1 MDKEAFFCY
10 NVFIEKTLLMK
21 EGKFMK
27 DKRIATQVV
36 ALGGLGEVGKNMY
49 IVEHDNEIIII
60 DAGVMFPEDNLLGV
74 DYVIQDVSYLKKNE
88 HKIKALFITHG
99 HEDHIGGIPFLLQAI
114 QIPVIYTPKIAQD
127 LISKKLVERNIKYD
141 NFQVITPELVVKF
154 KHFTVEFINTTHS
167 IPDSFA
173 LLIKTPNGNI
183 FETGDFKFDLT
194 PIGPMADIHKMAQA
208 GLEGVTLLL
217 SDSTN
222 ALSSGYSKSESAVDG
237 TLNDMISKHHGR
249 VIIATFASNIYR
261 VKHIAETCR
270 KYNRKII
277 VFGRS
282 MENSVELALNNG
294 LLKDRSLFI
303 DANQAKS
310 LKRNEICILCTG
322 SQGEPLA
329 ALSRIANGQHKQIS
343 LLNDD
348 LVIFSS
354 SPIPGNAESI
364 NRIINKL
371 YLKGVRVFT
380 NSEFSDIHTSGHA
393 KEEELKW
400 MLRIIKPKYF
410 MPMHGEYRML
420 KRHTELGVMCGINPN
435 NTLICSNGDVIELY
449 NGEVR
454 KSGHIQAGDVYVDG
468 SRVGDIGSVVIKDRK
483 LMSQDGILITILNI
497 NTLTRKLLLKPNVTA
512 RGFVLVNENQEL
524 MQKIERKIA
533 EVANNFLAKSPYTY
547 TDLKNQI
554 ILELL
559 PFINSLTGR
568 KPIILPVIMEVNQ
581 A

>member
-1 MDKEAFFCY
+1 MENKS
-10 NVFIEKTLLMK
+10 NIPTRVI
-21 EGKFMK
+21 
-27 DKRIATQVV
+27 

-49 IVEHDNEIIII
+49 LIEHDSEILVI
-60 DAGVMFPEDNLLGV
+60 DAGVMFPEDGLLGV
-74 DYVIQDVSYLKKNE
+74 DYVIQDVSYLKKNAS
-88 HKIKALFITHG
+88 KIKGLFITHG

-114 QIPVIYTPKIAQD
+114 NIPKIYTPKIAKD
-127 LISKKLVERNIKYD
+127 LIEKKLVEKNIKYE
-141 NFQVITPELVVKF
+141 NYEIITPELEVKTKYF
-154 KHFTVEFINTTHS
+154 NITFVNTTHS
-167 IPDSFA
+167 IPDSYAF
-173 LLIKTPNGNI
+173 LIKTPNGTI

-194 PIGPMADIHKMAQA
+194 PVGPMADIHKMARA
-208 GLEGVTLLL
+208 GANGVTLLL

-222 ALSSGYSKSESAVDG
+222 ALSSGYSKSESAVDS
-237 TLNDMISKHHGR
+237 TLNDMIGRHYGR

-261 VKHIAETCR
+261 IKHIVETCK

-282 MENSVELALNNG
+282 MENSIELALNNG
-294 LLKDRSLFI
+294 LINDKSLFI
-303 DANQAKS
+303 EANDAKS

-343 LLNDD
+343 LLGDD

-354 SPIPGNAESI
+354 NPIPGNAESI
-364 NRIINKL
+364 NKIINKL
-371 YLKGVRVFT
+371 YLKGVKVFT
-380 NSEFSDIHTSGHA
+380 NSEFSDVHTSGHA

-420 KRHTELGVMCGINPN
+420 KRHAEIGIDCGVKQE
-435 NTLICSNGDVIELY
+435 NTFICSNGDVLELL
-449 NGEVR
+449 NGTV
-454 KSGHIQAGDVYVDG
+454 KKNGTVQAGDVYVDG

-524 MQKIERKIA
+524 MNKIEKKIA
-533 EVANNFLAKSPYTY
+533 EVVNNFLAKGPYTY

-559 PFINSLTGR
+559 PFINNLTGR

-581 A
+581 ANN

>member
-1 MDKEAFFCY
+1 ME
-10 NVFIEKTLLMK
+10 NKT
-21 EGKFMK
+21 
-27 DKRIATQVV
+27 IATKVV

-49 IVEHDNEIIII
+49 IIEHNDELLII

-74 DYVIQDVSYLKKNE
+74 DYVIQDITYLKKNVD
-88 HKIKALFITHG
+88 KIKGLFITHG

-114 QIPVIYTPKIAQD
+114 NIPVIYTPKIAKD
-127 LISKKLVERNIKYD
+127 LIEKKLVERNINYNNFEIITTDLNVKTKYFD
-141 NFQVITPELVVKF
+141 IS
-154 KHFTVEFINTTHS
+154 FINTTHS

-173 LLIKTPNGNI
+173 LVIKTPNGTI

-194 PIGPMADIHKMAQA
+194 PVGPMADIHKMAKA
-208 GLEGVTLLL
+208 GDEGITLLL

-237 TLNDMISKHHGR
+237 TINDMIGKHHGR

-261 VKHIAETCR
+261 IKHIAESCK

-277 VFGRS
+277 IFGRS

-294 LLKDRSLFI
+294 LNTDKSLFI
-303 DANQAKS
+303 DANEAKS

-343 LLNDD
+343 LLGDD

-364 NRIINKL
+364 NKIINKL

-420 KRHTELGVMCGINPN
+420 KRHTEIGVLCGVSSE
-435 NTLICSNGDVIELY
+435 NTFICSNGDVIELL

-454 KSGHIQAGDVYVDG
+454 KNGTVQAGDIYVDG

-524 MQKIERKIA
+524 MQKIERKIS
-533 EVANNFLAKSPYTY
+533 EVVNSFLAKSPYSY

-559 PFINSLTGR
+559 PFINNLTGR

-581 A
+581 S

>member
-1 MDKEAFFCY
+1 MENK
-10 NVFIEKTLLMK
+10 NN
-21 EGKFMK
+21 
-27 DKRIATQVV
+27 IATKVI

-49 IVEHDNEIIII
+49 VVEHNDEILII

-74 DYVIQDVSYLKKNE
+74 DYVIQDITYLKKNVD
-88 HKIKALFITHG
+88 KIKGLFITHG

-114 QIPVIYTPKIAQD
+114 NIPVIYTPKIAKD
-127 LISKKLVERNIKYD
+127 LIEKKLVERNIKYE
-141 NFQVITPELVVKF
+141 NYQIITPDYNVKTKYF
-154 KHFTVEFINTTHS
+154 DISFINTTHS

-173 LLIKTPNGNI
+173 IVIKTPNGTI

-194 PIGPMADIHKMAQA
+194 PVGPMADIHKMAKFGA
-208 GLEGVTLLL
+208 EGVTLLL

-222 ALSSGYSKSESAVDG
+222 ALTGGYSKSESAVDG

-261 VKHIAETCR
+261 IKHIVESCK
-270 KYNRKII
+270 KYGRKII

-282 MENSVELALNNG
+282 MENSIELALNNG
-294 LLKDRSLFI
+294 LINDKSMFI
-303 DANQAKS
+303 DANDAKS

-343 LLNDD
+343 LLGDD

-364 NRIINKL
+364 NKIINKL

-380 NSEFSDIHTSGHA
+380 NSEFSDVHTSGHA
-393 KEEELKW
+393 
-400 MLRIIKPKYF
+400 KPKYF

-420 KRHTELGVMCGINPN
+420 KKHTEIGILCGVDPN
-435 NTLICSNGDVIELY
+435 NTFICTNGDVIELL
-449 NGEVR
+449 NGEVKR
-454 KSGHIQAGDVYVDG
+454 GGTVQAGDVYVDG

-524 MQKIERKIA
+524 MQKIERKIS
-533 EVANNFLAKSPYTY
+533 EVVNASLSKAPYSY
-547 TDLKNQI
+547 LDLKNQI

>member
-1 MDKEAFFCY
+1 M
-10 NVFIEKTLLMK
+10 EKNNIPT
-21 EGKFMK
+21 
-27 DKRIATQVV
+27 RVI

-49 IVEHDNEIIII
+49 IVEYNDEILVI
-60 DAGVMFPEDNLLGV
+60 DAGVMFPEYNLLGV
-74 DYVIQDVSYLKKNE
+74 DYVIQDITYLKKNAD
-88 HKIKALFITHG
+88 KIKGLFITHG
-99 HEDHIGGIPFLLQAI
+99 HEDHIGGIPFLLQAVK
-114 QIPVIYTPKIAQD
+114 IPVIYTPKIAKD
-127 LISKKLVERNIKYD
+127 LIEKKLVERNIKYD
-141 NFQVITPELVVKF
+141 NYEIITPDFNVKSKYF
-154 KHFTVEFINTTHS
+154 DVSFVNTTHS

-173 LLIKTPNGNI
+173 LIIKTPNGTI

-194 PIGPMADIHKMAQA
+194 PVGPMADIHKMAKA
-208 GLEGVTLLL
+208 GHDGVTLLL

-237 TLNDMISKHHGR
+237 TLNDMISRHHGR

-261 VKHIAETCR
+261 IKHIVESCK

-282 MENSVELALNNG
+282 MENSIELALNNG
-294 LLKDRSLFI
+294 LIKDKSMFI
-303 DANQAKS
+303 EASDAKS

-343 LLNDD
+343 LLGDD

-380 NSEFSDIHTSGHA
+380 NSDFSDVHTSGHA

-420 KRHTELGVMCGINPN
+420 KRHTEIGVLCGIKPE
-435 NTLICSNGDVIELY
+435 NTFICSNGDVIELL

-454 KSGHIQAGDVYVDG
+454 KNGTVQAGDVYVDG
-468 SRVGDIGSVVIKDRK
+468 LRVGDIGSIVIKDRK

-524 MQKIERKIA
+524 MQKIERKIS
-533 EVANNFLAKSPYTY
+533 EIVNNFLSKSPYTY

-559 PFINSLTGR
+559 PFINNLTGR

>member
-1 MDKEAFFCY
+1 MENK
-10 NVFIEKTLLMK
+10 NN
-21 EGKFMK
+21 
-27 DKRIATQVV
+27 IATKVI

-49 IVEHDNEIIII
+49 VVEHNDELLII

-74 DYVIQDVSYLKKNE
+74 DYVIQDISYLKKNAD
-88 HKIKALFITHG
+88 KIKGLFITHG

-114 QIPVIYTPKIAQD
+114 NIPVIYTPKIAKD
-127 LISKKLVERNIKYD
+127 LIEKKLVERNIKYE
-141 NFQVITPELVVKF
+141 NYQIITPDFNVKTKYF
-154 KHFTVEFINTTHS
+154 DISFINTTHS

-173 LLIKTPNGNI
+173 IVIKTPNGTI

-194 PIGPMADIHKMAQA
+194 PVGPMADIHKMAKF
-208 GLEGVTLLL
+208 GSEGVTLLL

-222 ALSSGYSKSESAVDG
+222 ALTSGYSKSESAVDG

-261 VKHIAETCR
+261 IKHIVESCK
-270 KYNRKII
+270 KYGRKII

-282 MENSVELALNNG
+282 MDNSIELALSNG
-294 LLKDRSLFI
+294 LINDKSMFI
-303 DANQAKS
+303 DANEAKS
-310 LKRNEICILCTG
+310 LKRYEICILCTG

-364 NRIINKL
+364 NKIINKL

-380 NSEFSDIHTSGHA
+380 NSEFSDVHTSGHA

-420 KRHTELGVMCGINPN
+420 KKHTEIGVMCGVKPE
-435 NTLICSNGDVIELY
+435 NTFICTNGDVIEIL
-449 NGEVR
+449 NGEV
-454 KSGHIQAGDVYVDG
+454 KKAGTVQAGDVYVDG

-497 NTLTRKLLLKPNVTA
+497 NTLQRKLLLKPNVTA

-524 MQKIERKIA
+524 MQKIERKIS
-533 EVANNFLAKSPYTY
+533 EIANNALSKAPYSY
-547 TDLKNQI
+547 IDLKNQI

-559 PFINSLTGR
+559 PFINNLTGR

>member
-1 MDKEAFFCY
+1 ME
-10 NVFIEKTLLMK
+10 NKT
-21 EGKFMK
+21 
-27 DKRIATQVV
+27 IATKVV

-49 IVEHDNEIIII
+49 IIEHNDELLII

-74 DYVIQDVSYLKKNE
+74 DYVIQDITYLKKNVD
-88 HKIKALFITHG
+88 KIKGLFITHG

-114 QIPVIYTPKIAQD
+114 NIPVIYTPKIAKD
-127 LISKKLVERNIKYD
+127 LIEKKLVERNINYNNFEIITTDLNVKTKYFD
-141 NFQVITPELVVKF
+141 IS
-154 KHFTVEFINTTHS
+154 FINTTHS

-173 LLIKTPNGNI
+173 LVIKTPNGTI

-194 PIGPMADIHKMAQA
+194 PVGPMADIHKMAKA
-208 GLEGVTLLL
+208 GDEGVTLLL

-237 TLNDMISKHHGR
+237 TINDMISKHHGR

-261 VKHIAETCR
+261 IKHIAESCK

-277 VFGRS
+277 IFGRS

-294 LLKDRSLFI
+294 LITDKSLFI
-303 DANQAKS
+303 DANDAKS

-343 LLNDD
+343 LLGDD

-364 NRIINKL
+364 NKIINKL

-420 KRHTELGVMCGINPN
+420 KRHTEIGVLCGVSSE
-435 NTLICSNGDVIELY
+435 NTFICSNGDVIELL

-454 KSGHIQAGDVYVDG
+454 KNGTVQAGDIYVDG

-524 MQKIERKIA
+524 MQKIERKIS
-533 EVANNFLAKSPYTY
+533 EVVNSFLAKSPYSY

-559 PFINSLTGR
+559 PFINNLTGR

-581 A
+581 S

>member
-1 MDKEAFFCY
+1 M
-10 NVFIEKTLLMK
+10 EKNNIPT
-21 EGKFMK
+21 
-27 DKRIATQVV
+27 RVI

-49 IVEHDNEIIII
+49 IVEHNDEILVI

-74 DYVIQDVSYLKKNE
+74 DYVIQDITYLKKNAD
-88 HKIKALFITHG
+88 KIKGLFITHG
-99 HEDHIGGIPFLLQAI
+99 HEDHIGGIPFLLQAVK
-114 QIPVIYTPKIAQD
+114 IPVIYTPKIAKD
-127 LISKKLVERNIKYD
+127 LIEKKLVERNIKYD
-141 NFQVITPELVVKF
+141 NYEIITPDFNVKTKYF
-154 KHFTVEFINTTHS
+154 DVSFVNTTHS

-173 LLIKTPNGNI
+173 LIIKTPNGTI

-194 PIGPMADIHKMAQA
+194 PVGPMADIHKMAKA
-208 GLEGVTLLL
+208 GYDGVTLLL

-237 TLNDMISKHHGR
+237 TLNDMISRHHGR

-261 VKHIAETCR
+261 IKHIVESCK

-282 MENSVELALNNG
+282 MENSIELALNNG
-294 LLKDRSLFI
+294 LITDKSMFI
-303 DANQAKS
+303 EASDAKS

-343 LLNDD
+343 LLGDD

-380 NSEFSDIHTSGHA
+380 NSDFSDVHTSGHA

-420 KRHTELGVMCGINPN
+420 KRHTEIGALCGVKPE
-435 NTLICSNGDVIELY
+435 NTFICSNGDVIELL

-454 KSGHIQAGDVYVDG
+454 KNGTVQAGDVYVDG
-468 SRVGDIGSVVIKDRK
+468 LRVGDIGSIVIKDRK

-524 MQKIERKIA
+524 MQKIERKIS
-533 EVANNFLAKSPYTY
+533 EIVNNFLSKSPYTY

-559 PFINSLTGR
+559 PFINNLTGR

>member
-1 MDKEAFFCY
+1 MENKS
-10 NVFIEKTLLMK
+10 NIPTRVI
-21 EGKFMK
+21 
-27 DKRIATQVV
+27 

-49 IVEHDNEIIII
+49 LIEHDSEILVI
-60 DAGVMFPEDNLLGV
+60 DAGVMFPEDGLLGV
-74 DYVIQDVSYLKKNE
+74 DYVIQDVSYLKKNAS
-88 HKIKALFITHG
+88 KIKGLFITHG

-114 QIPVIYTPKIAQD
+114 NIPKIYTPKIAKD
-127 LISKKLVERNIKYD
+127 LIEKKLVEKNIKYE
-141 NFQVITPELVVKF
+141 NYEIITPELEVKTKYF
-154 KHFTVEFINTTHS
+154 DITFVNTTHS
-167 IPDSFA
+167 IPDSYAF
-173 LLIKTPNGNI
+173 LIKTPNGTI

-194 PIGPMADIHKMAQA
+194 PVGPMADIHKMAQA
-208 GLEGVTLLL
+208 GANGVTLLL

-222 ALSSGYSKSESAVDG
+222 ALSSGYSKSESAVDS
-237 TLNDMISKHHGR
+237 TLNDMIGRHYGR

-261 VKHIAETCR
+261 IKHIVETCK

-282 MENSVELALNNG
+282 MENSIELALNNG
-294 LLKDRSLFI
+294 LINDKSLFI
-303 DANQAKS
+303 EANEAKS

-343 LLNDD
+343 LLGDD

-354 SPIPGNAESI
+354 NPIPGNAESI
-364 NRIINKL
+364 NKIINKL
-371 YLKGVRVFT
+371 YLKGVKVFT
-380 NSEFSDIHTSGHA
+380 NSEFSDVHTSGHA

-420 KRHTELGVMCGINPN
+420 KRHAEIGIDCGVKQE
-435 NTLICSNGDVIELY
+435 NTFICSNGDVLELL
-449 NGEVR
+449 NGTV
-454 KSGHIQAGDVYVDG
+454 KKNGTVQAGDVYVDG

-483 LMSQDGILITILNI
+483 LMSGDGILITILNI

-524 MQKIERKIA
+524 MHQIEKKIA
-533 EVANNFLAKSPYTY
+533 EVVNNFLAKGPYTY

-559 PFINSLTGR
+559 PFINNLTGR

-581 A
+581 ANN

>member
-1 MDKEAFFCY
+1 MENKS
-10 NVFIEKTLLMK
+10 NIPTRVI
-21 EGKFMK
+21 
-27 DKRIATQVV
+27 

-49 IVEHDNEIIII
+49 LIEHDSEILVI
-60 DAGVMFPEDNLLGV
+60 DAGVMFPEDGLLGV
-74 DYVIQDVSYLKKNE
+74 DYVIQDVSYLKKNAS
-88 HKIKALFITHG
+88 KIKGLFITHG

-114 QIPVIYTPKIAQD
+114 NIPKIYTPKIAKD
-127 LISKKLVERNIKYD
+127 LIEKKLVEKNIKYE
-141 NFQVITPELVVKF
+141 NYEIITPELEVKTKYF
-154 KHFTVEFINTTHS
+154 NITFVNTTHS
-167 IPDSFA
+167 IPDSYAF
-173 LLIKTPNGNI
+173 LIKTPNGTI

-194 PIGPMADIHKMAQA
+194 PVGPMADIHKMAQA
-208 GLEGVTLLL
+208 GASGVTLLL

-222 ALSSGYSKSESAVDG
+222 ALSSGYSKSESAVDS
-237 TLNDMISKHHGR
+237 TLNDMIGRHYGR

-261 VKHIAETCR
+261 IKHIVETCK

-282 MENSVELALNNG
+282 MENSIELALNNG
-294 LLKDRSLFI
+294 LINDKSLFI
-303 DANQAKS
+303 EANEAKS

-343 LLNDD
+343 LLGDD

-354 SPIPGNAESI
+354 NPIPGNAESI
-364 NRIINKL
+364 NKIINKL
-371 YLKGVRVFT
+371 YLKGVKVFT
-380 NSEFSDIHTSGHA
+380 NSEFSDVHTSGHA

-420 KRHTELGVMCGINPN
+420 KRHAEIGIDCGVKQE
-435 NTLICSNGDVIELY
+435 NTFICSNGDVLELL
-449 NGEVR
+449 NGTV
-454 KSGHIQAGDVYVDG
+454 KKNGTVQAGDVYVDG

-483 LMSQDGILITILNI
+483 LMSGDGILITILNI

-524 MQKIERKIA
+524 MNKIEKKIA
-533 EVANNFLAKSPYTY
+533 EVVNNFLAKGPYTY

-559 PFINSLTGR
+559 PFINNLTGR

-581 A
+581 ANN

>member
-1 MDKEAFFCY
+1 ME
-10 NVFIEKTLLMK
+10 NKT
-21 EGKFMK
+21 
-27 DKRIATQVV
+27 IATKVV

-49 IVEHDNEIIII
+49 IIEHNDELLII

-74 DYVIQDVSYLKKNE
+74 DYVIQDITYLKKNVD
-88 HKIKALFITHG
+88 KIKGLFITHG

-114 QIPVIYTPKIAQD
+114 DIPIIYTPKIAKD
-127 LISKKLVERNIKYD
+127 LIEKKLVERNINYNNFEIITTDLNVKTKYFD
-141 NFQVITPELVVKF
+141 IS
-154 KHFTVEFINTTHS
+154 FINTTHS

-173 LLIKTPNGNI
+173 LVIKTPNGTI

-194 PIGPMADIHKMAQA
+194 PVGPMADIHKMAKA
-208 GLEGVTLLL
+208 GDEGVTLLL

-237 TLNDMISKHHGR
+237 TINDMISRHHGR

-261 VKHIAETCR
+261 IKHIAESCK

-277 VFGRS
+277 IFGRS

-294 LLKDRSLFI
+294 LITDKSLFI
-303 DANQAKS
+303 DANDAKS

-343 LLNDD
+343 LLGDD

-364 NRIINKL
+364 NKIINKL

-420 KRHTELGVMCGINPN
+420 KRHTEIGVLCGVSSE
-435 NTLICSNGDVIELY
+435 NTFICSNGDVIELL

-454 KSGHIQAGDVYVDG
+454 KNGTVQAGDIYVDG

-524 MQKIERKIA
+524 MQKIERKIS
-533 EVANNFLAKSPYTY
+533 EIVNNFLAKSPYSY

-559 PFINSLTGR
+559 PFINNLTGR

-581 A
+581 I

>member
-1 MDKEAFFCY
+1 MENK
-10 NVFIEKTLLMK
+10 NN
-21 EGKFMK
+21 
-27 DKRIATQVV
+27 IATKVI

-49 IVEHDNEIIII
+49 VVEHNDEILII

-74 DYVIQDVSYLKKNE
+74 DYVIQDITYLKKNVD
-88 HKIKALFITHG
+88 KIKGLFITHG

-114 QIPVIYTPKIAQD
+114 NIPVIYTPKIAKD
-127 LISKKLVERNIKYD
+127 LIEKKLVERNIKYE
-141 NFQVITPELVVKF
+141 NYQIITPDYNVKTKYF
-154 KHFTVEFINTTHS
+154 DISFINTTHS

-173 LLIKTPNGNI
+173 IVIKTPNGTI

-194 PIGPMADIHKMAQA
+194 PVGPMADIHKMAKFGA
-208 GLEGVTLLL
+208 EGVTLLL

-222 ALSSGYSKSESAVDG
+222 ALTGGYSKSESAVDG

-261 VKHIAETCR
+261 IKHIVESCK
-270 KYNRKII
+270 KYGRKII

-282 MENSVELALNNG
+282 MENSIELALNNG
-294 LLKDRSLFI
+294 LINDKSMFI
-303 DANQAKS
+303 DANDAKS

-343 LLNDD
+343 LLGDD

-364 NRIINKL
+364 NKIINKL

-380 NSEFSDIHTSGHA
+380 NSEFSDVHTSGHA

-420 KRHTELGVMCGINPN
+420 KKHTEIGILCGVDPN
-435 NTLICSNGDVIELY
+435 NTFICTNGDVIELL
-449 NGEVR
+449 NGEVKR
-454 KSGHIQAGDVYVDG
+454 GGTVQAGDVYVDG

-524 MQKIERKIA
+524 MQKIERKIS
-533 EVANNFLAKSPYTY
+533 EVVNASLSKAPYSY
-547 TDLKNQI
+547 LDLKNQI

-559 PFINSLTGR
+559 PFINNLTGR

-581 A
+581 T

>member
-1 MDKEAFFCY
+1 MENK
-10 NVFIEKTLLMK
+10 NN
-21 EGKFMK
+21 
-27 DKRIATQVV
+27 IATKVI

-49 IVEHDNEIIII
+49 VVEHNDELLII

-74 DYVIQDVSYLKKNE
+74 DYVIQDISYLKKNAD
-88 HKIKALFITHG
+88 KIKGLFITHG

-114 QIPVIYTPKIAQD
+114 NIPVIYTPKIAKD
-127 LISKKLVERNIKYD
+127 LIEKKLVERNIKYE
-141 NFQVITPELVVKF
+141 NYQIITPDFNVKTKYF
-154 KHFTVEFINTTHS
+154 DISFINTTHS

-173 LLIKTPNGNI
+173 IVIKTPNGTI

-194 PIGPMADIHKMAQA
+194 PVGPMADIHKMAKF
-208 GLEGVTLLL
+208 GSEGVTLLL

-222 ALSSGYSKSESAVDG
+222 ALTSGYSKSESAVDG

-261 VKHIAETCR
+261 IKHIVESCK
-270 KYNRKII
+270 KYGRKII

-282 MENSVELALNNG
+282 MDNSIELALNNG
-294 LLKDRSLFI
+294 LINDKSIFI
-303 DANQAKS
+303 DANEAKS

-364 NRIINKL
+364 NKIINKL

-380 NSEFSDIHTSGHA
+380 NSEFSDVHTSGHA

-420 KRHTELGVMCGINPN
+420 KKHTEIGVMCGVKPE
-435 NTLICSNGDVIELY
+435 NTFICTNGDVIEIL
-449 NGEVR
+449 NGEV
-454 KSGHIQAGDVYVDG
+454 KKAGTVQAGDVYVDG

-497 NTLTRKLLLKPNVTA
+497 NTLQRKLLLKPNVTA

-524 MQKIERKIA
+524 MQKIERKIS
-533 EVANNFLAKSPYTY
+533 EIANNALSKAPYSY
-547 TDLKNQI
+547 IDLKNQI

-559 PFINSLTGR
+559 PFINNLTGR

-581 A
+581 V